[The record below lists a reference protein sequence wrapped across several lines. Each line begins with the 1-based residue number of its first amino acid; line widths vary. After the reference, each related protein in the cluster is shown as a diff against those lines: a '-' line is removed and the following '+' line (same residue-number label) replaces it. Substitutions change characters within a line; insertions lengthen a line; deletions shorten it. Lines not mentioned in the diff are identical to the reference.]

1 MPEKAVAYLRISQED
16 ENIENQRMKILE
28 FAKQKNLEIVFFF
41 ADIGVSGTLPPRQRP
56 QYSMMLQFCRL
67 NGIKTIV
74 FYDLSRL
81 ARDVIGG
88 LNELKQLAE
97 EGFNVY
103 FAAMDFLNYD
113 IDPMLKKKIIMDFLW
128 FAELYVEDIKRRT
141 KVALERLEREG
152 KVYHRP
158 RLLHYIA
165 LYLSGKRSF
174 SELSQEDIEKAK
186 DYVRRLFG
194 KLVRTGATI
203 DGMYRE
209 FLAEFTEMYRN
220 IKSAPRS
227 KVAFRNLLRDAG
239 LLP

>member
-1 MPEKAVAYLRISQED
+1 LERAVAYLRVSQED
-16 ENIENQRMKILE
+16 ENIENQKVKILE
-28 FAKQKNLEIVFFF
+28 FAKQKGLEIVLFF
-41 ADIGVSGTLPPRQRP
+41 ADVGVSGTLSPRQRP
-56 QYSMMLQFCRL
+56 QYLAMLQFCKL

-81 ARDVIGG
+81 ARDVIEG

-158 RLLHYIA
+158 RLIHYVA

-174 SELSQEDIEKAK
+174 SELTQEDVEKAK
-186 DYVRRLFG
+186 DYIRRLFG
-194 KLVRTGATI
+194 KLVRAGATI

-209 FLAEFTEMYRN
+209 FLAEFAEMYS
-220 IKSAPRS
+220 KFKTAPRS
-227 KVAFRNLLRDAG
+227 RASFRNLLRDAG
-239 LLP
+239 LM